1 MTNRSLKIPVIIFS
15 IGLVLALVAY
25 MLTGIVKT
33 PAVTQQDFA
42 YSATYRLNGETKK
55 LEGVYRCQFRY
66 TNKGTDPLER
76 YYEGFYLSD
85 PLAGEPEAHTIARQ
99 DDLELRIVFI
109 FYDDYLM
116 GDGERGEQ
124 YNYAIPEPYLAVYDE
139 MGVEYTDP
147 ETLEKFDAELLS
159 WETPQPIEN
168 HFVFSG
174 FSILHD
180 GSMLVMLLVGILVI
194 VACMIFVKRDKNVS
208 YQFIDKISIILNFI
222 VAIVAVPFMTLVVLF
237 MPIYVSGEE
246 MIYQVDLCVPAITAF
261 TIAASMALRRKG
273 FAKSGFFI
281 QFVGPLLFVLLML
294 LE

>member
-116 GDGERGEQ
+116 GDGDRGAQ
-124 YNYAIPEPYLAVYDE
+124 YSYAIPEPYLAVYDE

-222 VAIVAVPFMTLVVLF
+222 VAIVVVPFMTLVVLL
-237 MPIYVSGEE
+237 MQIYVSGEE
-246 MIYQVDLCVPAITAF
+246 LTYQADLCVPAITAF
-261 TIAASMALRRKG
+261 TIAASIALRRKG

-281 QFVGPLLFVLLML
+281 QFVGPLLFVLLAL